1 MSPLRAEW
9 TMTEAA
15 RLLGQPQHRLIYL
28 CERGVVRPDLRTA
41 EGRGSSRGFSRRNLL
56 EFSVALNLRQ
66 MQIPTQLIGALLG
79 ALRDLEAHLAAE
91 RPDFSIPD
99 SLRSSI
105 SPDLRLVIGD
115 GRLYFTFV
123 TGEGDPRLFGGITL
137 SEIGS
142 TADASVRETTG
153 ASRRAEPTGPLDPR
167 SHADTDRSYTTLEVC
182 ITHLARDLPLG
193 T

>member
-1 MSPLRAEW
+1 MSPLRGEW
-9 TMTEAA
+9 TMTGAA

-28 CERGVVRPDLRTA
+28 CEKGVVQPDLRTA

-66 MQIPTQLIGALLG
+66 LQIPAQLIGALLG
-79 ALRDLEAHLAAE
+79 ALRELEAHLAAE
-91 RPDFSIPD
+91 LPGFSIPD
-99 SLRSSI
+99 SLRSST

-115 GRLYFTFV
+115 GRLYFTLV
-123 TGEGDPRLFGGITL
+123 TGEGEPRLFGGITL

-142 TADASVRETTG
+142 TADAPLRELTG
-153 ASRRAEPTGPLDPR
+153 ASRRAEPTGPPAPR
-167 SHADTDRSYTTLEVC
+167 SHADTDRSCTTLEAC
-182 ITHLARDLPLG
+182 ITRLARDLPLG

>member
-1 MSPLRAEW
+1 MSHLRGEW
-9 TMTEAA
+9 TMTGAA

-28 CERGVVRPDLRTA
+28 CEKGVVQPDLRTA
-41 EGRGSSRGFSRRNLL
+41 EGRGSSRGLSRRNLL

-66 MQIPTQLIGALLG
+66 LHIPAQLIGALLA
-79 ALRDLEAHLAAE
+79 ALRELEAHLAAE
-91 RPDFSIPD
+91 LPGFSIPD
-99 SLRSSI
+99 SLRSST

-115 GRLYFTFV
+115 GRLYFTLV
-123 TGEGDPRLFGGITL
+123 TGEGEPRLFGGSTL
-137 SEIGS
+137 SEIGA
-142 TADASVRETTG
+142 TPDAPLRELTG
-153 ASRRAEPTGPLDPR
+153 ASRHAEPTGPPDPR